1 MDFNADEAG
10 YSIRALQ
17 CGKRWFIFA
26 GEIYRKWTCF
36 CFYLLGGM
44 YITTGPEYWE
54 DEDRYRGIL
63 YRGHIISPISCPLF
77 PPFSMV
83 SLLMCRGRRGPISF
97 CPIRLVHHVLLP
109 FQFQIKLGSN
119 HCYGQKEKKKEKK
132 RPSEILWIYGFWCT
146 HWSVVLEYDQ
156 HLSLP
161 LALVQSNELLL

>member
-1 MDFNADEAG
+1 MDLFLFLPF
-10 YSIRALQ
+10 R
-17 CGKRWFIFA
+17 
-26 GEIYRKWTCF
+26 
-36 CFYLLGGM
+36 GGM

-132 RPSEILWIYGFWCT
+132 GLRKFC
-146 HWSVVLEYDQ
+146 EYMVSGVHTGQ
-156 HLSLP
+156 WY
-161 LALVQSNELLL
+161 